1 MLGTVVLT
9 LRHNPSRD
17 VGNTHRRFRTVN
29 VLTTRTGGTVNVNT
43 QIRRVDIDIN
53 IIINFR
59 INKRRAERRMAT
71 SAGVERTLT
80 NQTVYAGFSTQPTV
94 RIFASNSDGY
104 GFNTRHFTFRLFN
117 NFSLEAARFSPT
129 QIHAHQHACP
139 VLRFRTAR
147 TCLNIEI
154 AICAVIFTGEHTT
167 EFQLGQLIFQR
178 VEFCYGF
185 VKGFFVVG
193 FYSQFQQAGDIFQA
207 LAHLIERI
215 NDGFKR
221 RTLFTQRLRAFGFVP
236 YVRLFQLGVYFFQTL
251 FLGII
256 VKDTP

>member
-17 VGNTHRRFRTVN
+17 VGDTHRRFGTVN
-29 VLTTRTGGTVNVNT
+29 VLTARTRSAVNVNT
-43 QIRRVDIDIN
+43 QVRRVDIDIN
-53 IIINFR
+53 IIVNFR
-59 INKRRAERRMAT
+59 VDKRRAERRMAT
-71 SAGVERTLT
+71 TAGVERAFTHQAMYT
-80 NQTVYAGFSTQPTV
+80 GFSTQPTV
-94 RIFASNSDGY
+94 SIFASNSDGH
-104 GFNTRHFTFRLFN
+104 GFNTRHFTFRFFN
-117 NFSLEAARFSPT
+117 NFSLKAARFSPT
-129 QIHAHQHACP
+129 QVHTHQHACP
-139 VLRFRTAR
+139 VLCFRTAGAS
-147 TCLNIEI
+147 LNIEI
-154 AICAVIFTGEHTT
+154 AICAIIFTGEHTT
-167 EFQLGQLIFQR
+167 KFQLGQLIFQR
-178 VEFCYGF
+178 IKFCYGF

-215 NDGFKR
+215 NDGLKGG
-221 RTLFTQRLRAFGFVP
+221 TLFTQRLRAFGFVP